1 MDQDSKKILR
11 NLSPSKIILPVLIGL
26 GVTVY
31 LIVTS
36 YTLDDLSFILNASIW
51 GIIAS
56 LIVLFIRDAGYVYR
70 IRNLTDK
77 KLTWKGSVYTIIL
90 WEFASAITP
99 SAVGGTAIAVFIL
112 MKEKISFGKSLAYV
126 MFTAVLDNMFFIL
139 IAAFSLIFMRDSIFP
154 DISALDLQIGRGFE
168 YFFFISYSL
177 ILVYTFAMSYALF
190 FKPRAF
196 KWLLLKVTSIK
207 WLRKWRLAAYVQGN
221 EIMMASKEM
230 KGKSAKYWAKAIFS
244 TILIWSARYLM
255 LNCLID
261 AFTEVSMAE
270 HLLIFSRQVVMWIIM
285 LISVTPGAAGLAEVA
300 FGAFFNQFL
309 EMYSTAVAIFWRM
322 FTYYP
327 YLLLGAIV
335 LPRWI
340 RRVFFNP
347 VEAQAAL
354 QEKEL

>member
-1 MDQDSKKILR
+1 MDQYSKKILK
-11 NLSPSKIILPVLIGL
+11 NLSPTKIILPVLIGL

-31 LIVTS
+31 LIVTR
-36 YTLDDLSFILNASIW
+36 YTLDDLSFILNASVW

-99 SAVGGTAIAVFIL
+99 SAVGGTAVAVFIL

-126 MFTAVLDNMFFIL
+126 MFTAVLDNMFFI
-139 IAAFSLIFMRDSIFP
+139 IVAALALLFMKDSIFP
-154 DISALDLQIGRGFE
+154 DISTLDMQIGRGFE

-177 ILVYTFAMSYALF
+177 IVIYTFAMSYALF

-196 KWLLLKVTSIK
+196 KWLLLRLTSFK
-207 WLRKWRLAAYVQGN
+207 WLRKWRQAANTQGN
-221 EIMMASKEM
+221 EIMIASREM
-230 KGKSAKYWAKAIFS
+230 KGKSAKYWLKAILS
-244 TILIWSARYLM
+244 TLLIWSARYLM

-261 AFTEVSMAE
+261 AFTSVTLAE
-270 HLLIFSRQVVMWIIM
+270 HVVIFFRQVVMWIIM

-309 EMYSTAVAIFWRM
+309 DVYSTAVAIFWRM

-327 YLLLGAIV
+327 YLLLGVIV
-335 LPRWI
+335 LPRWV
-340 RRVFFNP
+340 RRVFFRP
-347 VEAQAAL
+347 GEAKAAL
-354 QEKEL
+354 QEKKL